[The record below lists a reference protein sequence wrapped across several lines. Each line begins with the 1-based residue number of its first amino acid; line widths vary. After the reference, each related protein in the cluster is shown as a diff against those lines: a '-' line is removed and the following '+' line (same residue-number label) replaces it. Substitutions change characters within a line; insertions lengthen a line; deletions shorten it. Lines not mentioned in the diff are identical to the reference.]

1 MKTSLVVLCT
11 TFLIVGCAQNNPK
24 QAQISNNEPAW
35 ILNPQIESNGK
46 LAGSGC
52 SRIHYKGIQAQK
64 KLAIS
69 RAIEQIAI
77 QKSVKVKSIAYRQK
91 SNQNGLISSK
101 GQSSSLQEVENVSL
115 STHIKKIHTKD
126 NGDICAWVI
135 EK

>member
-1 MKTSLVVLCT
+1 LKNSLIILCA
-11 TFLIVGCAQNNPK
+11 TFLLVGCAQNKINK
-24 QAQISNNEPAW
+24 TQIKKTEPAW
-35 ILNPQIESNGK
+35 ILNPQIASTTK

-52 SRIHYKGIQAQK
+52 SKIHYKGIQAQK

-77 QKSVKVKSIAYRQK
+77 QKRVKIKSIAYRQK
-91 SNQNGLISSK
+91 STQNGQISSK
-101 GQSSSLQEVENVSL
+101 VQSSSLQEIENISL
-115 STHIKKIHTKD
+115 STHIKEIYTKD

>member
-1 MKTSLVVLCT
+1 MKSSLIILCT
-11 TFLIVGCAQNNPK
+11 TLLLAGCAQNNPQTPQTK
-24 QAQISNNEPAW
+24 NGEPAW
-35 ILNPQIESNGK
+35 ILNPQIDSNGK

-52 SRIHYKGIQAQK
+52 SKIHYKGVPSQK

-77 QKSVKVKSIAYRQK
+77 QKRVKVKSIAYRQK
-91 SNQNGLISSK
+91 TNQNGQVSSK
-101 GQSSSLQEVENVSL
+101 VQTSSLQEVENVSL
-115 STHIKKIHTKD
+115 STHIKEIYTKD